1 MVLASDGNEGEV
13 VEPVADDVVEG
24 GGEPKVTPSPLE
36 PGGVRFEQIYGK
48 MKDYEAQ
55 VNQYKELGDAAEIRR
70 IRAEHAQ
77 WKQAL
82 DEYKTQQARTPDQQ
96 AEAARA
102 KAIREELIKVYPE
115 LADAATVKELRE
127 QLNEVRSSL
136 TEQSLRATLSKA
148 SETFSEVLKANKI
161 DLKYQ
166 GKIEDYIAAQMSDE
180 DKRAMLSGDF
190 SVAEK
195 IFTNEMK
202 EGIFAGLR
210 VQQSPPRPA
219 TRNTTGGTPPAA
231 KGAKAS
237 TLKDAE
243 TEAFARLGL

>member
-13 VEPVADDVVEG
+13 VEPVADVVED
-24 GGEPKVTPSPLE
+24 GGEPKVAPNPLE
-36 PGGVRFEQIYGK
+36 PGGVRFEQVYGK
-48 MKDYEAQ
+48 MKDFEAQ
-55 VNQYKELGDAAEIRR
+55 ASQYKELGDIAELRR
-70 IRAEHAQ
+70 IRDEHRQ

-82 DEYKTQQARTPDQQ
+82 DEYKAQAARTPDEK
-96 AEAARA
+96 AEADRA
-102 KAIREELIKVYPE
+102 LAIRKELLKVYPE
-115 LADAATVKELRE
+115 LESVNTVKELMKQVE
-127 QLNEVRSSL
+127 EIRSNLS
-136 TEQSLRATLSKA
+136 EQSLRATLSKA